1 MVRFPTR
8 WSDFWPLALLPT
20 KWLDFLPP
28 EVVGNPTNCA
38 PGMEAKHCTMGK
50 LFCESCIR
58 HVLSGSRNCHFHFLF
73 FVLQLLPWI
82 VKHCLVVCL
91 FLVHTEDRSLKAY
104 FYIFISLQIFIQ
116 FKLNVWDNKAI
127 SGAAESCGGS
137 AAGSPS
143 GPWIQ
148 PQDTRPGKRHMDIF
162 EFSMNNANIM
172 RSSNGV
178 NNLFF
183 SWIKWKMGA

>member
-1 MVRFPTR
+1 MVAWHDPDLSIKTIDLAGPSPPRFSFEIFFYCTR
-8 WSDFWPLALLPT
+8 WSDFPPGGHISDHLHCCPLSGWISYHQRWWEIQPIVPLERRQNTAL
-20 KWLDFLPP
+20 WS
-28 EVVGNPTNCA
+28 
-38 PGMEAKHCTMGK
+38 MGK

-127 SGAAESCGGS
+127 SGAA
-137 AAGSPS
+137 
-143 GPWIQ
+143 
-148 PQDTRPGKRHMDIF
+148 
-162 EFSMNNANIM
+162 
-172 RSSNGV
+172 
-178 NNLFF
+178 
-183 SWIKWKMGA
+183 